1 MLGLNTVIEGEHYH
15 KLQITKTYAIKQAE
29 RRGLQKAK
37 SHGKT
42 AQEAIQCMFA
52 LTTSKVGTQD
62 VETTVEASKSMLE
75 SLENQLEMEIEE

>member
-1 MLGLNTVIEGEHYH
+1 
-15 KLQITKTYAIKQAE
+15 
-29 RRGLQKAK
+29 
-37 SHGKT
+37 
-42 AQEAIQCMFA
+42 MFA